1 MRECLDE
8 AILQSYFD
16 GELSG
21 QHLEGV
27 TSHLA
32 ACNTCAVTAREI
44 EAETSLLAAAFAPEF
59 EAAVPTEQLR
69 RRIDAAIAGLQT
81 QGLAVNESSAFSLRA
96 WLQSLVAP
104 LSFTPQRAFGYAGL
118 VLVLG
123 FAAILGITQWR
134 TATPVVDEVAATDT
148 SRPTKGNLS
157 GSPAPVDVQPAP
169 GDAQTVAIGPVAPS
183 GAVATSSSRNAVV
196 KRRTANSAAPASG
209 SVANNASNRPD
220 EKVKLLPGER
230 SYLQTIAKLD
240 STIHANDRP
249 MRPALQAEYQRNLAL
264 VDRALAATRDAA
276 KKNPNDPDAAE
287 FMMAAYQNKVNLLN
301 AVAEARSFNR
311 QQD

>member
-1 MRECLDE
+1 LDE

-16 GELSG
+16 GELPG
-21 QHLEGV
+21 RQLESV

-32 ACNTCAVTAREI
+32 ACETCAVTARGI
-44 EAETSLLAAAFAPEF
+44 EAETNLLAAAFAPEF
-59 EAAVPTEQLR
+59 ESAVPTEQLR

-81 QGLAVNESSAFSLRA
+81 QRAVVNESSKFSIRA
-96 WLQSLVAP
+96 LLQSLFVP
-104 LSFTPQRAFGYAGL
+104 FSFTPQRAFGYAGL

-123 FAAILGITQWR
+123 FAAILGIKQWGNVPLNQ
-134 TATPVVDEVAATDT
+134 TEVASAPVVTPITKENAEGAA
-148 SRPTKGNLS
+148 
-157 GSPAPVDVQPAP
+157 SPAPVNPGVVASAPQP
-169 GDAQTVAIGPVAPS
+169 S
-183 GAVATSSSRNAVV
+183 TSSLKNPN
-196 KRRTANSAAPASG
+196 RRPRYSNSG
-209 SVANNASNRPD
+209 SASSGIVAENATKPND
-220 EKVKLLPGER
+220 TVKLLPGER
-230 SYLQTIAKLD
+230 SYLQTIAQLD
-240 STIHANDRP
+240 STINSSNRP

-301 AVAEARSFNR
+301 AVAEARTFNR

>member
-1 MRECLDE
+1 MKECLDE

-21 QHLEGV
+21 QHLEGI

-32 ACNTCAVTAREI
+32 ACQACAVTAREI
-44 EAETSLLAAAFAPEF
+44 EAETALLAAAFAPEF
-59 EAAVPTEQLR
+59 ETAVPTEQLR
-69 RRIDAAIAGLQT
+69 RRIDAAISGLQT
-81 QGLAVNESSAFSLRA
+81 QRVPVKESAGATVKA

-104 LSFTPQRAFGYAGL
+104 LSFSPQRAFGYAGL
-118 VLVLG
+118 VLILG
-123 FAAILGITQWR
+123 FAAILGIIQWR
-134 TATPVVDEVAATDT
+134 TATPVRDQVAVTDEA
-148 SRPTKGNLS
+148 SRVPSKGNLS
-157 GSPAPVDVQPAP
+157 VTPAPVVVQTQAP
-169 GDAQTVAIGPVAPS
+169 GADQTQATVPVSAP
-183 GAVATSSSRNAVV
+183 SSRNAVP
-196 KRRTANSAAPASG
+196 KRRPTNLAPPASG
-209 SVANNASNRPD
+209 TVASNAVNQPED
-220 EKVKLLPGER
+220 KVKLLPGER

-240 STIHANDRP
+240 STIKASDRP

-301 AVAEARSFNR
+301 AVAEARTFNR

>member
-21 QHLEGV
+21 RQLESV

-32 ACNTCAVTAREI
+32 SCKTCAVTAREI
-44 EAETSLLAAAFAPEF
+44 EAETALLAAAFAPEF

-69 RRIDAAIAGLQT
+69 QRLDAAIAGLQT
-81 QGLAVNESSAFSLRA
+81 QRLPVKERFSARA

-134 TATPVVDEVAATDT
+134 AASPGVNLASNDDSTRVP
-148 SRPTKGNLS
+148 SKGSL
-157 GSPAPVDVQPAP
+157 
-169 GDAQTVAIGPVAPS
+169 
-183 GAVATSSSRNAVV
+183 AVV
-196 KRRTANSAAPASG
+196 PVPATVTPASG
-209 SVANNASNRPD
+209 GSETVATLATPTTLPKNAPMKRRLTNSATTTSAGNVVKAATEPD
-220 EKVKLLPGER
+220 DKVKLLPGER

-240 STIHANDRP
+240 STIKSNERP
-249 MRPALQAEYQRNLAL
+249 MRPSLQAEYQRNLAL
-264 VDRALAATRDAA
+264 VDRALAATRNAA

-301 AVAEARSFNR
+301 AVAEARTFNR

>member
-1 MRECLDE
+1 MKECLDE

-21 QHLEGV
+21 RQLESV

-32 ACNTCAVTAREI
+32 ACEACAVTARDI
-44 EAETSLLAAAFAPEF
+44 EAETALLSAAFAPEF
-59 EAAVPTEQLR
+59 EATVPTEQLR

-81 QGLAVNESSAFSLRA
+81 QTVTVNASSGFSLGA
-96 WLQSLVAP
+96 WLQSLFTP

-134 TATPVVDEVAATDT
+134 TETPSGPVVAVNPEAPNKGRFSMPTASPTNSPAAPIVPEVVPVKATP
-148 SRPTKGNLS
+148 
-157 GSPAPVDVQPAP
+157 APRESAPRRRYANP
-169 GDAQTVAIGPVAPS
+169 GDVGSTVAKAD
-183 GAVATSSSRNAVV
+183 N
-196 KRRTANSAAPASG
+196 
-209 SVANNASNRPD
+209 
-220 EKVKLLPGER
+220 KVKLLPGER

-240 STIHANDRP
+240 STINSSNSRP

-276 KKNPNDPDAAE
+276 KKNPSDPDAAE

-301 AVAEARSFNR
+301 AVAEARTFNR

>member
-1 MRECLDE
+1 MKECLDE
-8 AILQSYFD
+8 AMLQSYFD

-27 TSHLA
+27 TLHLA
-32 ACNTCAVTAREI
+32 ACQTCAVTAREI
-44 EAETSLLAAAFAPEF
+44 EAENALLAAAFAPEF
-59 EAAVPTEQLR
+59 ETAVPTEQLR
-69 RRIDAAIAGLQT
+69 RRIDAAISGLQT
-81 QGLAVNESSAFSLRA
+81 QGVPVKESAAATVRA

-104 LSFTPQRAFGYAGL
+104 LSVSPQRAFGYAGL

-134 TATPVVDEVAATDT
+134 NSSPSQNTVASNQEATGNRGKLSGVPVPVPAASPTAPIVPAAVPTSSPKIATP
-148 SRPTKGNLS
+148 
-157 GSPAPVDVQPAP
+157 
-169 GDAQTVAIGPVAPS
+169 
-183 GAVATSSSRNAVV
+183 
-196 KRRTANSAAPASG
+196 KRRFINPTPSFTDNVAGNTAIK
-209 SVANNASNRPD
+209 PD
-220 EKVKLLPGER
+220 DKVKLLPGER

-240 STIHANDRP
+240 STINASDRP

-301 AVAEARSFNR
+301 AVAEARTFNR

>member
-1 MRECLDE
+1 MKECLDE

-32 ACNTCAVTAREI
+32 ACQTCAVTAREI
-44 EAETSLLAAAFAPEF
+44 EAETALLAAALAPEF
-59 EAAVPTEQLR
+59 ETAVPTEKLR

-81 QGLAVNESSAFSLRA
+81 QRVPVKDSAAATVRT

-104 LSFTPQRAFGYAGL
+104 LLLSPQRAFGYAGL
-118 VLVLG
+118 VLILG

-134 TATPVVDEVAATDT
+134 AATPGIDQVAVTDEA
-148 SRPTKGNLS
+148 SRVTKGNL
-157 GSPAPVDVQPAP
+157 GGTPAPVVVQTQAP
-169 GDAQTVAIGPVAPS
+169 GADQTPAIVPVSAPPSRNAIPKRRITNLAPPAS
-183 GAVATSSSRNAVV
+183 GAVASNAV
-196 KRRTANSAAPASG
+196 NQPE
-209 SVANNASNRPD
+209 D
-220 EKVKLLPGER
+220 KVKLLPGER

-240 STIHANDRP
+240 STIKATDRP

-301 AVAEARSFNR
+301 AVAEARTFNR

>member
-21 QHLEGV
+21 QQLESV

-32 ACNTCAVTAREI
+32 ACSTCAETARGI
-44 EAETSLLAAAFAPEF
+44 EAETALLAAAFAPEF

-81 QGLAVNESSAFSLRA
+81 PSVPVNESSASSVRG
-96 WLQSLVAP
+96 WLQSLFAP

-123 FAAILGITQWR
+123 FAAILGIMQWR
-134 TATPVVDEVAATDT
+134 TATPDNRSVASRETTPGFRGNIGSVAT
-148 SRPTKGNLS
+148 P
-157 GSPAPVDVQPAP
+157 SPA
-169 GDAQTVAIGPVAPS
+169 
-183 GAVATSSSRNAVV
+183 
-196 KRRTANSAAPASG
+196 NSPAAPAASPVKSAPTSTSPRNTAPRRYANPSNVG
-209 SVANNASNRPD
+209 ETVAKATPKAD
-220 EKVKLLPGER
+220 DKVKLLPGER

-240 STIHANDRP
+240 STIKSNSRP

-264 VDRALAATRDAA
+264 VDRALATTRDAA

-301 AVAEARSFNR
+301 AVAEARTFNR

>member
-21 QHLEGV
+21 QQLESV

-32 ACNTCAVTAREI
+32 TCKTCAVTAREL
-44 EAETSLLAAAFAPEF
+44 EAETALLAAAFAPEF

-69 RRIDAAIAGLQT
+69 QRLDAAIAGLQS
-81 QGLAVNESSAFSLRA
+81 QRSPVNESSPFSVRG

-118 VLVLG
+118 VLILG

-134 TATPVVDEVAATDT
+134 TTSPDVNVASNEDASRSTKGKLATP
-148 SRPTKGNLS
+148 PT
-157 GSPAPVDVQPAP
+157 A
-169 GDAQTVAIGPVAPS
+169 VAPP
-183 GAVATSSSRNAVV
+183 
-196 KRRTANSAAPASG
+196 APASG
-209 SVANNASNRPD
+209 GSETVATLPTPLTTSPKNAPVKRRPTNTATTSAGNIAAAKPAD
-220 EKVKLLPGER
+220 RVKLLPGER

-240 STIHANDRP
+240 STIKSNEGP
-249 MRPALQAEYQRNLAL
+249 MRPSLQAEYQRNLAL
-264 VDRALAATRDAA
+264 VDRALAATRNAA

-301 AVAEARSFNR
+301 AVAEARTYNR

>member
-16 GELSG
+16 DELSG
-21 QHLEGV
+21 QQREGV

-32 ACNTCAVTAREI
+32 TCATCAVTAREI
-44 EAETSLLAAAFAPEF
+44 EVETSLLAAAFAPEF

-69 RRIDAAIAGLQT
+69 RRIDEAIAGMHT
-81 QGLAVNESSAFSLRA
+81 RVSPVKGSSTSSVRT

-104 LSFTPQRAFGYAGL
+104 LAFSPQRAFGYAGL

-123 FAAILGITQWR
+123 FGAILGITQWR
-134 TATPVVDEVAATDT
+134 TTSPGESNVASTDGRSPITKGIGIEPPPAAIKESPSPVPASTPGSATPAPKTATPKRQPIY
-148 SRPTKGNLS
+148 SVPTALGN
-157 GSPAPVDVQPAP
+157 V
-169 GDAQTVAIGPVAPS
+169 
-183 GAVATSSSRNAVV
+183 
-196 KRRTANSAAPASG
+196 
-209 SVANNASNRPD
+209 ASNTSAKPD
-220 EKVKLLPGER
+220 DRVKLLPGER

-240 STIHANDRP
+240 STIKSSDRP
-249 MRPALQAEYQRNLAL
+249 MRPSLQAEYQRNLAL
-264 VDRALAATRDAA
+264 VDRALATTRDAA

-301 AVAEARSFNR
+301 AVAEARTFNR